1 MHVGGYNFLIHVIS
15 PVADL
20 EFLKWGFQ
28 YVIKECVECLLGES
42 GGMPPP
48 PRQNFGF
55 LTSEIVSVGR
65 LNAKPSYG
73 LLLLLNHSS
82 VGMV

>member
-48 PRQNFGF
+48 Q
-55 LTSEIVSVGR
+55 
-65 LNAKPSYG
+65 AKLWISD
-73 LLLLLNHSS
+73 L
-82 VGMV
+82 